1 MRFDGSCCHNL
12 LPVTNQSWNISV
24 FVTTKVGFD
33 SIPVALWITDI
44 HVLWKWCLLTGYI
57 SVKRLKRLLEKRWR
71 LDAFQAPVRLFS
83 PWRLKV
89 STALSPTR
97 QGGERPK
104 GHVQKL
110 GRKVKHYWSCKHLK
124 LFCSTF
130 YSWGFLHGAKLVTET
145 TPIWTKLST
154 RLNILSHTLKPN
166 IQKKY

>member
-24 FVTTKVGFD
+24 CVTTKVGFD

-71 LDAFQAPVRLFS
+71 LFS

-89 STALSPTR
+89 STALVCILLKR
-97 QGGERPK
+97 RP
-104 GHVQKL
+104 
-110 GRKVKHYWSCKHLK
+110 YC
-124 LFCSTF
+124 CSTRKRVACRVPLGIVPKIQESLLWHRPGKRARTQELSYPQELF
-130 YSWGFLHGAKLVTET
+130 QKAWILCLRFAINESSKL
-145 TPIWTKLST
+145 ICYLFFGHW
-154 RLNILSHTLKPN
+154 
-166 IQKKY
+166 